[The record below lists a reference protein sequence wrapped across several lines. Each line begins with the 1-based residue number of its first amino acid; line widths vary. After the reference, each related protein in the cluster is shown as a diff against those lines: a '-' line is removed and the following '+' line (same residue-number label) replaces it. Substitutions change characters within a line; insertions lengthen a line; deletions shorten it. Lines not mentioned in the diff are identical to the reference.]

1 MKQPETGKKISEL
14 RKEKGLTQ
22 AELAAKCKI
31 SVRTIQRIEL
41 AEVEPRYYT
50 LKIIFSCLGYDFSQ
64 LNGKSSD
71 SSTLFHGIQELK
83 RSTYLYLKDLFN
95 LKTNTMRK
103 ILILSV
109 PFLALVTVMLFS
121 FNFETSAQG
130 SKEMTESFQ
139 KASSNSDFLN
149 SFNNGKLD
157 IIIGQYADDACMMPD
172 QVPTLNNKQEIA
184 RYWNDLYASGLR
196 FSDIRSTEQIV
207 DGSIAVDRGTWT
219 VRLNQDV
226 TISGTYLMQ
235 WRFKDGEW
243 KIENEMTKADVIP
256 GL

>member
-22 AELAAKCKI
+22 AELAEKCKI
-31 SVRTIQRIEL
+31 SVRTIQRIES

-64 LNGKSSD
+64 LNGSS
-71 SSTLFHGIQELK
+71 SSYRVFQGIQELK

-95 LKTNTMRK
+95 LKTNTMKK

-109 PFLALVTVMLFS
+109 PFLALATVLLFS
-121 FNFETSAQG
+121 FNFETYGQG

-139 KASSNSDFLN
+139 KASSNYDFLN

-157 IIIGQYADDACMMPD
+157 IIIEQYTDDACMMPD
-172 QVPTLNNKQEIA
+172 QAPTLYNKQEIA

-196 FSDIRSTEQIV
+196 FSDIKSAEQIV
-207 DGSIAVDRGTWT
+207 DRTIAVDRGSWA
-219 VRLNQDV
+219 VKINQDV
-226 TISGTYLMQ
+226 TINGTYLIQ

-243 KIENEMTKADVIP
+243 KIENEMSKTDVIP
-256 GL
+256 GW